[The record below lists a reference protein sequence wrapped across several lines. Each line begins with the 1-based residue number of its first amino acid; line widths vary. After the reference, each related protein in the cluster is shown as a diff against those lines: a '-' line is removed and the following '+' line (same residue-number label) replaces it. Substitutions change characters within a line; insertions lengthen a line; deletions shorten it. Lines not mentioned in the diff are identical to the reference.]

1 MLICIVDRKLPH
13 VPGTVLLN
21 EREAHSEALTQG
33 LKHGKGNNSDLIL
46 TPQPSEDP
54 NDPLNWPQWQKDLQL
69 AILGFGATVFAASF
83 VSSGGYFV

>member
-1 MLICIVDRKLPH
+1 MKSDHKLPH

-21 EREAHSEALTQG
+21 ETAAHSEAVTKS
-33 LKHGKGNNSDLIL
+33 LKHAEGKNADLIL

-54 NDPLNWPQWQKDLQL
+54 NDPLNWPQWEKDLHL

-83 VSSGGYFV
+83 VYFRLNAF

>member
-1 MLICIVDRKLPH
+1 MKLDSKLPH

-21 EREAHSEALTQG
+21 ETAAHSEAFTSN
-33 LKHGKGNNSDLIL
+33 LKHAAGNNADLIL

-69 AILGFGATVFAASF
+69 VILGFGATVFAASF
-83 VSSGGYFV
+83 V

>member
-1 MLICIVDRKLPH
+1 LFLHLCLIDHKLLH

-21 EREAHSEALTQG
+21 ELAAHSEAVTHD

-46 TPQPSEDP
+46 APQPSEDP

-69 AILGFGATVFAASF
+69 AILAFGATVFAASF
-83 VSSGGYFV
+83 VFSRVN

>member
-1 MLICIVDRKLPH
+1 MLICIVDHKLPH

-46 TPQPSEDP
+46 TPQASEDH
-54 NDPLNWPQWQKDLQL
+54 NDPLIWPQWQKDLQL
-69 AILGFGATVFAASF
+69 AVLGFGATVFAASF
-83 VSSGGYFV
+83 VCSGGHFV